1 MSTIFFQKI
10 EEDPELAASFRKFSN
25 IYMPTIINAVKTY
38 KSVRSAEY
46 SIDETLESR
55 KDALDALDMGI
66 DAAKKLLGQLYDADQ
81 LNVSVDLEMLRR
93 MMAADGLLQEQED
106 INSVQTDHHPS

>member
-1 MSTIFFQKI
+1 MAKRITTTEETAEDIRLEGSLRPQYLSEYIGQTKVKSTMKV
-10 EEDPELAASFRKFSN
+10 
-25 IYMPTIINAVKTY
+25 Y
-38 KSVRSAEY
+38 
-46 SIDETLESR
+46 
-55 KDALDALDMGI
+55 I